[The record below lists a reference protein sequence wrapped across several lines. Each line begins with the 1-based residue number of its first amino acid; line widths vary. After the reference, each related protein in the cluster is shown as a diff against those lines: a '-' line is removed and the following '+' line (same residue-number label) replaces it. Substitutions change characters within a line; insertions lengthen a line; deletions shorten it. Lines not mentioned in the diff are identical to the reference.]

1 MDFEYILE
9 ARDLTYSYEK
19 KDGSPMSLK
28 GVSLGIRPGVRTV
41 ILGANGAGK
50 STLFY
55 HFNGVFKPKSG
66 EVLYRGI
73 PLCYDKEIL
82 YQLREDIAVVVQRE
96 DGGGAELALRCAASS
111 GAAVVFVPAG
121 ELSAAAADRLAKGGV
136 FVLPEGV
143 RAPEAFV
150 FQLAAIRAAYGAIIR
165 ENAGLRRKVLEAQA
179 VGRAKCLLVE
189 RRRMTEQAA
198 HKFIEKTAMDNRL
211 TRYAV
216 AKDIIRGYERKGS
229 SDGIGA

>member
-1 MDFEYILE
+1 MYTTVLVSDSDRGTLS
-9 ARDLTYSYEK
+9 RLLNKVGTVLTPSSEEEC
-19 KDGSPMSLK
+19 
-28 GVSLGIRPGVRTV
+28 LGMLRS
-41 ILGANGAGK
+41 GA
-50 STLFY
+50 
-55 HFNGVFKPKSG
+55 
-66 EVLYRGI
+66 
-73 PLCYDKEIL
+73 
-82 YQLREDIAVVVQRE
+82 DIAVVVQRE

-143 RAPEAFV
+143 RAPEALV